1 MKKPNPIAIIALC
14 VVAVSVLAFT
24 INDGLKNRAKT
35 SSGTSSVTSQNPI
48 SSSPFVAYNP
58 PHGKPGHRHDL
69 PDGAPLPGV
78 VPNQNLPATNNLPII
93 NNPVTQPAAATDGVA
108 LNPAH
113 GQPGHRC
120 EIAVGAPLNS
130 APSSIGTMSTVGAP
144 TSAPVSGK
152 NPAHG
157 QPGHRCD
164 IAVGAPLNSAPS
176 AAAASP
182 ATVST
187 NAASTTKT
195 ASGMNPAHGQ
205 PGHRCDIAVGAP
217 LNSASTTS
225 TTSASATSKPA
236 TPQLFPNY
244 NFPTKESPVITPQVK
259 SDSAGSASIPAQ

>member
-1 MKKPNPIAIIALC
+1 MSKPNPIAIIALC

-35 SSGTSSVTSQNPI
+35 SGSTSVTSQNPI

-78 VPNQNLPATNNLPII
+78 VPNQTLPATNNLTLS
-93 NNPVTQPAAATDGVA
+93 NNQVAQPAATNDGVA

-130 APSSIGTMSTVGAP
+130 APAAVSTTPTVASPTAAP
-144 TSAPVSGK
+144 ASGK
-152 NPAHG
+152 NPEHG

-164 IAVGAPLNSAPS
+164 IAVGAPLNSAP
-176 AAAASP
+176 APTTASP
-182 ATVST
+182 AAVST
-187 NAASTTKT
+187 TAASTPK
-195 ASGMNPAHGQ
+195 AAPGMNPAHGQ

-217 LNSASTTS
+217 LNSAPTTTTS
-225 TTSASATSKPA
+225 TSAASNST

-244 NFPTKESPVITPQVK
+244 NFPSKESPVITPKVK
-259 SDSAGSASIPAQ
+259 SDSASGATTPAQ

>member
-1 MKKPNPIAIIALC
+1 MNKPNPIAIIALC

-35 SSGTSSVTSQNPI
+35 SSGSTSSTIQNPI
-48 SSSPFVAYNP
+48 TSSPFVAYNP

-78 VPNQNLPATNNLPII
+78 VPNQNLPATNNL
-93 NNPVTQPAAATDGVA
+93 NLSSNPVAQPAAANDGVA

-130 APSSIGTMSTVGAP
+130 APSSIGTTSTVVTP
-144 TSAPVSGK
+144 TAAAASGK

-164 IAVGAPLNSAPS
+164 IAVGAPLNSAPT
-176 AAAASP
+176 ATTTSP
-182 ATVST
+182 VAVST
-187 NAASTTKT
+187 TAASTPQT
-195 ASGMNPAHGQ
+195 APGINPAHGQ

-217 LNSASTTS
+217 LNSAPTT
-225 TTSASATSKPA
+225 TTTTTTNSP

-244 NFPTKESPVITPQVK
+244 SFPKNDSGVVTP
-259 SDSAGSASIPAQ
+259 

>member
-1 MKKPNPIAIIALC
+1 MNKPNPIAIVVLC

-24 INDGLKNRAKT
+24 INDSLKNRAKT
-35 SSGTSSVTSQNPI
+35 SSGSTSVTSQNPI

-78 VPNQNLPATNNLPII
+78 TPGQNLPANKNLPLS
-93 NNPVTQPAAATDGVA
+93 NNQVAQPAAATDGVA

-130 APSSIGTMSTVGAP
+130 AAAP
-144 TSAPVSGK
+144 TSAASTATAPTPAPVSGK
-152 NPAHG
+152 NPEHG
-157 QPGHRCD
+157 KPGHRCD

-176 AAAASP
+176 TTAASP

-187 NAASTTKT
+187 NAASTPKT
-195 ASGMNPAHGQ
+195 APGMNPAHGQ

-217 LNSASTTS
+217 LNSAPTNATTS
-225 TTSASATSKPA
+225 SSATSNST

-244 NFPTKESPVITPQVK
+244 NFPTTQSPVITQVK
-259 SDSAGSASIPAQ
+259 SDSASGASIPAK